1 MSGTKPA
8 TKAAKPAAA
17 KPAAAAK
24 SEAAPKAAAPAKAAA
39 KPEAKAAPAK
49 AAEPV
54 KAAPVKTK
62 EAPASATK
70 TKVPESFLKKRK
82 TGDAIKAKR
91 DAAKTVHEKKKRAAR
106 KDIFKRAEK
115 YVKEYRTAQRSLV
128 RSKRQ
133 AKNNGNYFIEDMPKV
148 LLVVRVRGI
157 MCVAPKTKK
166 ILQLFRLLQLN
177 NATFIKVNFATMT
190 MLSYIEPYVTYGKPS
205 LKTISELIYKR
216 GFAKVNKQRIPLT
229 DNKIIA
235 DNLGKHNIIC
245 VEDLIH
251 EIHTCGPNFKEANNF
266 LWPFKLSNPL
276 GGWKNKG
283 IHFAEGGDAGNREEM
298 INKLVQRMN

>member
-1 MSGTKPA
+1 MSGTKA
-8 TKAAKPAAA
+8 KA
-17 KPAAAAK
+17 
-24 SEAAPKAAAPAKAAA
+24 AAPKAAPSQEAAVAPAKVAAASAKAAA
-39 KPEAKAAPAK
+39 PKAAPKAAPPATKSSAAPAK
-49 AAEPV
+49 TATPAAN
-54 KAAPVKTK
+54 T
-62 EAPASATK
+62 ATK
-70 TKVPESFLKKRK
+70 TKIPESFLKKRK
-82 TGDAIKAKR
+82 TVEAIKAKR
-91 DAAKTVHEKKKRAAR
+91 DAAKTVYEKKRRAAR

-115 YVKEYRTAQRSLV
+115 YVKEYRDAQRSLV

-148 LLVVRVRGI
+148 LLLVRVRGI

-177 NATFIKVNFATMT
+177 SATFIKVNFATMT

-235 DNLGKHNIIC
+235 DNLGKQGIIC

-251 EIHTCGPNFKEANNF
+251 EIHTCGPNFKAANNF

>member
-1 MSGTKPA
+1 LRAFPQKPTRGMAGKPTK
-8 TKAAKPAAA
+8 TTAKPVAVKQAAATPAPVAAAA
-17 KPAAAAK
+17 KPTAK
-24 SEAAPKAAAPAKAAA
+24 PVAKVAAAPAA
-39 KPEAKAAPAK
+39 
-49 AAEPV
+49 V
-54 KAAPVKTK
+54 
-62 EAPASATK
+62 SALK
-70 TKVPESFLKKRK
+70 TKVPESCLKKRK
-82 TGDAIKAKR
+82 TGEAIKAKR
-91 DAAKTVHEKKKRAAR
+91 DAAKTVYDKKKRAAR

-115 YVKEYRTAQRSLV
+115 YVKEYRDAQRSLV

-148 LLVVRVRGI
+148 LLLVRVRGI

-177 NATFIKVNFATMT
+177 SATFVKVNFATMT

-216 GFAKVNKQRIPLT
+216 GYAKVNKQRVPLT

-235 DNLGKHNIIC
+235 DSLGKQGIIC

-251 EIHTCGPNFKEANNF
+251 EIHTCGPNFKAANNF
-266 LWPFKLSNPL
+266 LWPFKLNNPL

>member
-1 MSGTKPA
+1 
-8 TKAAKPAAA
+8 
-17 KPAAAAK
+17 
-24 SEAAPKAAAPAKAAA
+24 
-39 KPEAKAAPAK
+39 
-49 AAEPV
+49 
-54 KAAPVKTK
+54 
-62 EAPASATK
+62 
-70 TKVPESFLKKRK
+70 LKKRK
-82 TGDAIKAKR
+82 TGEAIKAKR
-91 DAAKTVHEKKKRAAR
+91 DAAKTVYQKKKKATR

-115 YVKEYRTAQRSLV
+115 YVKEYRDTQRSLV

-148 LLVVRVRGI
+148 LLLVRVRGI

-177 NATFIKVNFATMT
+177 SATFIKVNFATMT

-229 DNKIIA
+229 DNKIIS
-235 DNLGKHNIIC
+235 DNLGKEGIIC

-251 EIHTCGPNFKEANNF
+251 EIHTCGPNFKAANNF